1 MKKKNKRSRHFHSKF
16 DKASNIKIGGFIKF
30 RIGNLRELRTRLL
43 RDISNEHYAVLLG
56 KYERFGEY
64 EQINV
69 YDLRFLDQTDY
80 KDQSMSFL
88 RLKKEFIHS
97 ILIELTNRYD
107 VDSIVDVHTHPFS
120 EKHVCFSPVDDNDEI
135 NFFRFLN
142 ENFDGLH
149 YGSIVLSQTEYS
161 ARIWHLNNGK
171 SNPRYTIIK
180 TQTKHEEI
188 NSSDFY
194 QKSVTNF
201 TKEYQEIF
209 HRSSL
214 TLGLDVIRKIMNK
227 QIISVV
233 GVGGLG
239 SIIAEH
245 LIHMGFH
252 NINLIDHD
260 ILEISNLNRMVG
272 ATFEDASKKAFKVD
286 VVKHHLER
294 INPNCKIL
302 AIANDIH
309 DEGNDKVIA
318 LSDWI
323 ILATDNH
330 SSRFRVQKLSVKYFI
345 PIISVG
351 VNITTQNGKIKDMS
365 GEVITLRIGDNLC
378 LNCLGRINPTQVANE
393 THPDQNIRN
402 ELLKRG
408 YVTGSQ
414 IKEPAVKTLNSIL
427 ATLAVDIL
435 INQYTERQKHT
446 PILVYE
452 DNINKT
458 IYEDIDSL
466 KTRNKNC
473 FTCNI

>member
-1 MKKKNKRSRHFHSKF
+1 M
-16 DKASNIKIGGFIKF
+16 NIQL
-30 RIGNLRELRTRLL
+30 RIWN
-43 RDISNEHYAVLLG
+43 
-56 KYERFGEY
+56 
-64 EQINV
+64 
-69 YDLRFLDQTDY
+69 
-80 KDQSMSFL
+80 
-88 RLKKEFIHS
+88 
-97 ILIELTNRYD
+97 
-107 VDSIVDVHTHPFS
+107 
-120 EKHVCFSPVDDNDEI
+120 
-135 NFFRFLN
+135 LN
-142 ENFDGLH
+142 E
-149 YGSIVLSQTEYS
+149 
-161 ARIWHLNNGK
+161 GK
-171 SNPRYTIIK
+171 TNPKYTLIK
-180 TQTKHEEI
+180 TQTKQEEI
-188 NSSDFY
+188 GSSDFPKKY
-194 QKSVTNF
+194 ISNY
-201 TKEYQEIF
+201 TKEYEEIF
-209 HRSSL
+209 NRSSL
-214 TLGLDVIRKIMNK
+214 ALGLDVMRKIMNG
-227 QIISVV
+227 QVISIV

-245 LIHMGFH
+245 LVHMGFQ

-272 ATFEDASKKAFKVD
+272 ATFKDASRNAFKVD

-302 AIANDIH
+302 AISSDIH
-309 DEGNDKVIA
+309 DEKNDKFIA

-330 SSRFRVQKLSVKYFI
+330 SSRFRVQKLSVKYFT

-365 GEVITLRIGDNLC
+365 GEVITSRIGDNLC

-393 THPDQNIRN
+393 THPDPTIRN

-414 IKEPAVKTLNSIL
+414 IKEPAVKTLNTIL

-466 KTRNKNC
+466 NTRIKNC